1 MFYLNEFFLRLKY
14 IFLSFILTLLC
25 LIIYKDLL
33 IPLIS
38 FSLLNTSEKFGSFI
52 YTNPTELLKVQL
64 YVILVFA
71 FFLIIPLLIWNF
83 LEFVKSSLFK
93 PEYERITQI
102 LIFFLLF
109 FYFSNFF
116 VNFKLFPKIWCFFEN
131 FNFSDNSFGF
141 LSFSSEL
148 KIEEY
153 LNFFINFTSIVNSFL
168 FLFLALLFLI
178 LRFGVSNLLK
188 WKKLFI
194 LLNIVFA
201 TLLSPPDV
209 YSQLT
214 ILVFLTLI
222 LETSILFFL
231 YITKI
236 SKYFF
241 QSYLIR

>member
-1 MFYLNEFFLRLKY
+1 MFYLNEVFLRLKY
-14 IFLSFILTLLC
+14 IFLSFIFTLIC
-25 LIIYKDLL
+25 LATYKDLL

-38 FSLLNTSEKFGSFI
+38 FSLLNTSEKFGTFI

-64 YVILVFA
+64 YAVLVFSI
-71 FFLIIPLLIWNF
+71 FLLIPFLSWNF
-83 LEFVKSSLFK
+83 LEFFKSSLFK
-93 PEYERITQI
+93 SEYKKITKI
-102 LIFFLLF
+102 LISFLLF
-109 FYFSNFF
+109 FYCSNFI
-116 VNFKLFPKIWCFFEN
+116 VNFTLFPKIWCFFEN

-153 LNFFINFTSIVNSFL
+153 LSFFIDFTSIVNSFL
-168 FLFLALLFLI
+168 FLFLTLLFLI
-178 LRFGVSNLLK
+178 LKFGVSNLLK

-214 ILVFLTLI
+214 ILIFLTLI
-222 LETSILFFL
+222 LEINIIIFL
-231 YITKI
+231 LITKI
-236 SKYFF
+236 NKNFF
-241 QSYLIR
+241 QSYLVR